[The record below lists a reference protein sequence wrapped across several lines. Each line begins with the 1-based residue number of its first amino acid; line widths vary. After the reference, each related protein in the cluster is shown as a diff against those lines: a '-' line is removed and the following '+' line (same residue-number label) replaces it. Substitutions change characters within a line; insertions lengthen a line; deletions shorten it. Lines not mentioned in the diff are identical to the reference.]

1 MITLSVQT
9 ARRLAINAQLLG
21 DPRPASMLGVVEHLG
36 GLQMDP
42 IAAVARSERLILWS
56 RLGHYDVAELERAL
70 FERREL
76 FEYWAFILPRS
87 DFPIHREAMRR
98 HARGLAGTPA
108 RARFVNEWMAANA
121 SFRRHVMGRLR
132 REGPLRSRDIEDR
145 AVVPWPS
152 GGWNEGKNVGR
163 MLEILWDRGE
173 IATVGRD
180 DSERVW
186 DLAERRYPLEEPRL
200 SQREV
205 ARRLVEGQLR
215 AKGIARPG
223 ELGFGFGGRQPGSER
238 ALREAQR
245 GGIAV
250 PARVEGLRAEFVAH
264 APTLEREFVPRT
276 TMLSPFDR
284 LVWDRRRTEELF
296 DFRFRLEIYVP
307 AAERRFGYYV
317 LPILHGDRLIG
328 RIDPQFDRVAKQ
340 LRIAAV
346 YAEADA
352 PAGAAA
358 PIGAAISELARWLGA
373 REVSFGRRMP
383 VRWRSALARG
393 GAR

>member
-180 DSERVW
+180 GSERVW

-238 ALREAQR
+238 ALLGTQTIPLRPLPTSN
-245 GGIAV
+245 GILAAMPEEPKEPEVKEPEDSERARFVRFAKKLVNV
-250 PARVEGLRAEFVAH
+250 PKKEIDEKAKE
-264 APTLEREFVPRT
+264 
-276 TMLSPFDR
+276 
-284 LVWDRRRTEELF
+284 WKRRK
-296 DFRFRLEIYVP
+296 
-307 AAERRFGYYV
+307 A
-317 LPILHGDRLIG
+317 
-328 RIDPQFDRVAKQ
+328 
-340 LRIAAV
+340 
-346 YAEADA
+346 
-352 PAGAAA
+352 
-358 PIGAAISELARWLGA
+358 
-373 REVSFGRRMP
+373 
-383 VRWRSALARG
+383 
-393 GAR
+393 